1 MAAPPV
7 FYLIPGLGADER
19 VFRLLRLP
27 GTTHVLR
34 WLPPQTPAEPLPH
47 YAARL
52 AGIVPPGQPCWLVG
66 VSFGGVLA
74 LEIAQLRPLARVIL
88 ISSFAHPRE
97 LPWLGRL
104 ARATG
109 LYRLLPPQLLP
120 RLPRLASWFFG
131 VKTIRDRQ
139 LLGQILRDTDP
150 CFTRWAIARLLQW
163 PGRPTTPTVRIHG
176 TDDRLLPHGAAHSRY
191 RLPGGHL
198 IIISRAAEVSRILEQ
213 LTEEK
218 TIWPERYAERSR
230 SITRVLVAQ
239 SIRFYSMR
247 DASAALVMTFFCSLL
262 ITH

>member
-1 MAAPPV
+1 MAAPSV

-19 VFRLLRLP
+19 VFQFLRLP

-34 WLPPQTPAEPLPH
+34 WLPPQTPTEPLPH

-52 AGIVPPGQPCWLVG
+52 AGTVPAGQPCWLVG

-74 LEIAQLRPLARVIL
+74 LEIAQLRPLARIVL

-120 RLPRLASWFFG
+120 HLPGLASWFFG
-131 VKTIRDRQ
+131 VKTTRDRQ
-139 LLGQILRDTDP
+139 LLHQILHDTDP
-150 CFTRWAIARLLQW
+150 HFTRWALARLLQW
-163 PGRPTTPTVRIHG
+163 PGRPDSPTIRIHG
-176 TDDRLLPHGAAHSRY
+176 TDDRLLPHGAAHSQY

-198 IIISRAAEVSRILEQ
+198 IIISRAAEISRILND
-213 LTEEK
+213 L
-218 TIWPERYAERSR
+218 
-230 SITRVLVAQ
+230 
-239 SIRFYSMR
+239 
-247 DASAALVMTFFCSLL
+247 ALQKS
-262 ITH
+262 